1 MEQGYLHQVL
11 PFLKDLSADRRR
23 LIEDYFNSAPVWLMD
38 AFQIIKMDKDV
49 TFIRENTPV
58 EMVYII
64 GEGTIR
70 AVDFRIFG
78 IRYEFM
84 RFSGIYAMGG
94 MEVVMDLET
103 YRTTLQTATPC
114 IMIALPRKQFAK
126 WLETDIKALKQEAK
140 AIGEYLLEDGRRGR
154 ALLFMQASDRLSM
167 LFVDKYEEDAINGI
181 LTVTETRQEI
191 AEESGLCVK
200 TVNRAVKK
208 LEEEQIISRNG
219 NKIIIDNNQY
229 LKMQDLV
236 AQIIDR

>member
-11 PFLKDLSADRRR
+11 PFLKDLNADRRK
-23 LIEDYFNSAPVWLMD
+23 LLEEYFNSAPVWLMD
-38 AFQIIKMDKDV
+38 AFQIIKMDKDI

-94 MEVVMDLET
+94 MEVVMDMDI

-114 IMIALPRKQFAK
+114 TMIALPRKKFAK

-140 AIGEYLLEDGRRGR
+140 AIGEYLLIDGRRGR
-154 ALLFMQASDRLSM
+154 ALLFMQASDRLCM
-167 LFVDKYEEDAINGI
+167 LFADKYEEDADNEI
-181 LTVTETRQEI
+181 LTISETRQEI

-208 LEEEQIISRNG
+208 LEDDKIICRNG
-219 NKIIIDNNQY
+219 NKIIISKEQY
-229 LKMQDLV
+229 LKMQQMV
-236 AQIIDR
+236 SEIIDR